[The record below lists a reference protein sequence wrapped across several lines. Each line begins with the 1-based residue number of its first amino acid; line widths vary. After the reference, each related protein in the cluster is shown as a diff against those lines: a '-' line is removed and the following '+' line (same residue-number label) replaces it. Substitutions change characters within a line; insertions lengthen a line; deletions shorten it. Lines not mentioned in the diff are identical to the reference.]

1 MLKYLSGKKTY
12 AVATV
17 FAIVA
22 FCESMGWL
30 TSEQARA
37 AEGILVA
44 AGFATV
50 RSAIAKGAA
59 TLVLFTVLGG
69 SPAMAQG
76 PSQPQR
82 MVPWR
87 DYVVPAQHWRK
98 QEVWTQHWSLLG
110 GPYWRRQVV
119 WMPLYPEQGP

>member
-12 AVATV
+12 AVATL

-44 AGFATV
+44 AGFATM

-59 TLVLFTVLGG
+59 ALVLFTVLGS

-76 PSQPQR
+76 PGQPR
-82 MVPWR
+82 YVPYQ
-87 DYVVPAQHWRK
+87 DVVIPAQHWRRV
-98 QEVWTQHWSLLG
+98 EIWEYRSGPFGMFGGWT
-110 GPYWRRQVV
+110 RRVQ
-119 WMPLYPEQGP
+119 WMPLYLER